1 MKKLMKSLFKNK
13 MAVIGLAIILLF
25 ILLSIV
31 GPCLSP
37 YSPNS
42 DSLALRL
49 RAPGYVDE
57 EGNAYLL
64 GTDYLGRDIL
74 TRILYGGRISI
85 SVGFAAT
92 ALSML
97 IGTFLGLISGLFG
110 KGVDTVIMR
119 LADIQLS
126 FPFILLAVVAA
137 ALLKPSMSSIIFILA
152 LSGWVRFTRLVR
164 SEVLV
169 LREKEFVQAAK
180 AIGVPTWLTIIRYL
194 LPNVASSIIIMATL
208 EMSRMIIME
217 ATLGFLGLGIPA
229 PTPTWGG
236 MLSDGRSYFTSAWW
250 VSVFPGLAI
259 FFLVFGINL
268 VGDWFRDYLDPKL
281 DA

>member
-1 MKKLMKSLFKNK
+1 MKKLIKSLFKNK
-13 MAVIGLAIILLF
+13 MAVIGLVIILLSV
-25 ILLSIV
+25 LLSIA
-31 GPCLSP
+31 GPGLSHFN
-37 YSPNS
+37 PNS
-42 DSLALRL
+42 DSLELRL
-49 RAPGYVDE
+49 RPPGYVDE
-57 EGNAYLL
+57 KGNTYIL

-74 TRILYGGRISI
+74 TRILYGGRVSI
-85 SVGFAAT
+85 VVGFAAT
-92 ALSML
+92 ILSMF
-97 IGTFLGLISGLFG
+97 IGTFFGLISGLFG
-110 KGVDTVIMR
+110 KGLDTVIMR

-137 ALLKPSMSSIIFILA
+137 ALLKPSVVSIVFILA

-169 LREKEFVQAAK
+169 LREKEFVQAAR
-180 AIGVPTWLTIIRYL
+180 AVGVPTWLIIIRYL